1 MSEMSEGLKME
12 ENRKAQ
18 LLKLLRSRDAY
29 VSGQELCEQFG
40 VSRTA
45 VWKMINQL
53 KEEGYEIKAVSN
65 RGYCL
70 KSAPDLTSP
79 EEITSRLTTDWA
91 GRTVYHFG
99 ETGSTNIDAKR
110 LADEGAPH
118 GTLVVADT
126 QTMGRGRRG
135 RGWESEDAGK
145 AVYMTLLLKPQFSP
159 EYASRVTLLMAMAV
173 TAALEEVCE
182 GQSVQIKWPN
192 DVVINGRKACGI
204 LTEMSAEPGY
214 IHHVVIGTG
223 INVNQSSFPKE
234 IEQTAA
240 SVLRETGKM
249 QPRALIIARVMFFFE
264 QYYECFVQTHDLS
277 ALREQYEAHLAGI
290 GREVRVLDPKGE
302 YTGVSK
308 GITDS
313 GELIVE
319 KEDGTRV
326 EVYAGE
332 VSVRGLYGYTA

>member
-1 MSEMSEGLKME
+1 ME

-53 KEEGYEIKAVSN
+53 KEEGYEIEAVSN

>member
-1 MSEMSEGLKME
+1 ME

-53 KEEGYEIKAVSN
+53 KEEGYEIEAVSN

-118 GTLVVADT
+118 GALVVADT

>member
-1 MSEMSEGLKME
+1 ME
-12 ENRKAQ
+12 ESKKTQ
-18 LLKLLRSRDAY
+18 LLKLLRGSAVH
-29 VSGQELCEQFG
+29 VSGQELCERFG

-45 VWKMINQL
+45 VWKIINQL
-53 KEEGYEIKAVSN
+53 KEEGYEIEAVPN
-65 RGYCL
+65 RGYRL
-70 KSAPDLTSP
+70 KSAPDLVSP
-79 EEITSRLTTDWA
+79 EEITSRLMTAWA
-91 GRTVYHFG
+91 GRSVYHFE

-110 LADEGAPH
+110 LAEEGAPH

-135 RGWESEDAGK
+135 RSWESEDNGK
-145 AVYMTLLLKPQFSP
+145 AVYMTLLLKPEFSP

-173 TAALEEVCE
+173 TSALEEVCE

-192 DVVINGRKACGI
+192 DVVLNGRKVCGI

-223 INVNQSSFPKE
+223 INVNQSVFPKE
-234 IEQTAA
+234 LEESAA
-240 SVLRETGKM
+240 SIYRETGRE
-249 QPRALIIARVMFFFE
+249 QPRAQIIARVMFFFE
-264 QYYECFVQTHDLS
+264 QYYECFVRTHDLS

-290 GREVRVLDPKGE
+290 DRQVRVLDPKGE
-302 YTGVSK
+302 YTGISR

-313 GELIVE
+313 GELVVE
-319 KEDGTRV
+319 KEDGTRC

-332 VSVRGLYGYTA
+332 VSVRGLYGYTM

>member
-1 MSEMSEGLKME
+1 ME
-12 ENRKAQ
+12 EKKKTQ
-18 LLKLLRSRDAY
+18 LLRLLRGSETF
-29 VSGQELCEQFG
+29 VSGQELCERFG

-53 KEEGYEIKAVSN
+53 KEEGYEIEAVSN
-65 RGYCL
+65 RGYRL
-70 KSAPDLTSP
+70 KSAPDLISP
-79 EEITSRLTTDWA
+79 EEIASFLTTEWA

-110 LADEGAPH
+110 LAEEGAPH

-135 RGWESEDAGK
+135 RGWESEDNGK

-159 EYASRVTLLMAMAV
+159 EHASRVTLLMAMAV
-173 TAALEEVCE
+173 TSALEEVCD

-192 DVVINGRKACGI
+192 DVVLNGRKVCGI

-234 IEQTAA
+234 IEETAA
-240 SVLRETGKM
+240 SVFRETGRE
-249 QPRALIIARVMFFFE
+249 QPRAKIIARVMFFFE
-264 QYYECFVQTHDLS
+264 QYYECFVRTYDMS
-277 ALREQYEAHLAGI
+277 ALRGQYEAHLAGV
-290 GREVRVLDPKGE
+290 GRQVRVLDPKGE
-302 YTGVSK
+302 YTGVSR
-308 GITDS
+308 GITDG

-319 KEDGTRV
+319 KEDGTRC

-332 VSVRGLYGYTA
+332 VSVRGLYGYTV